1 LTLKEAVETLE
12 RQMIEQA
19 LRNHGSTYKAAKILG
34 VAQPTVF
41 RKAKA
46 LGIRLG
52 QDYIEN

>member
-1 LTLKEAVETLE
+1 MTLKEAVETLE

-19 LRNHGSTYKAAKILG
+19 LRSHGSTYKAAKILG

-46 LGIRLG
+46 LGIKLS
-52 QDYIEN
+52 QE